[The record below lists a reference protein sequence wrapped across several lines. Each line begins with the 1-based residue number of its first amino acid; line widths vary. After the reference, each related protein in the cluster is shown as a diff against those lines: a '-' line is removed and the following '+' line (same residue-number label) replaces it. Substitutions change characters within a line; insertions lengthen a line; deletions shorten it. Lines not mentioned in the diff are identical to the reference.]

1 MSQGE
6 PPEGAVM
13 LPLGTDD
20 DAAPGLADAHAP
32 TPAPAHA
39 PQTPSFG
46 QAPLP
51 RTQRLSLLETLQRA
65 HVRVAAASMGAVALV
80 LLLAAV
86 LALRTYATNHLELV
100 ARSIA
105 YTVEA
110 AVVFN
115 DRQAIQEQLTAIA
128 QRESLRDA
136 ELLDASGTVLARY
149 TPQGGTAARDVPGI
163 VGDQLAAL
171 LMPGTTVAPILDQ
184 GRTIGELRLHGDG
197 SVFAR
202 FLATAVGGILLCL
215 VLLGLGMRASSRRM
229 RRDIVEPVEALIAM
243 THVARAQRVAAQ
255 RAPASRIAEFH
266 QLGEDFNALLTEIE
280 SQQAQ
285 LAQENRSL
293 THLANHDSLTG
304 LYNRAFFSRRLA
316 RILQDAQTQGSSIA
330 VLYMDNDQ
338 FKGVND
344 RYGHAVG
351 DLLLVE
357 VAKRIRAQLRE
368 GDLVAR
374 LGGDEFAVLLAPV
387 HHVRDAVRI
396 ADKITA
402 SMDTPLP
409 ARSERIV
416 PSVSIGIA
424 VYPLHGHS
432 ADQLLR
438 AADRAMYQAK
448 KTRRGTS
455 HVFQDPPQTPTT
467 NEIPEL

>member
-1 MSQGE
+1 MNRPVDALDTELPATE
-6 PPEGAVM
+6 P
-13 LPLGTDD
+13 
-20 DAAPGLADAHAP
+20 AALTPPPVRVD
-32 TPAPAHA
+32 PAPEEHR
-39 PQTPSFG
+39 P
-46 QAPLP
+46 
-51 RTQRLSLLETLQRA
+51 SLLDTLQRA
-65 HVRVAAASMGAVALV
+65 HLRVAAASMAAVAVALM
-80 LLLAAV
+80 LAAV
-86 LALRTYATNHLELV
+86 FALRTYATNHLELV

-115 DRQAIQEQLTAIA
+115 DRTAIQEQLTAIA

-136 ELLDASGTVLARY
+136 ELRDAKGTVLARY
-149 TPQGGTAARDVPGI
+149 SNATGTDASGLQGM
-163 VGDQLAAL
+163 VGEHLAAV
-171 LMPGTTVAPILDQ
+171 LMPATTVAPILDQ
-184 GRTIGELRLHGDG
+184 GRRIGEIRLHGDG
-197 SVFAR
+197 AVFAR
-202 FLATAVGGILLCL
+202 FLVTAAGGIALCL
-215 VLLGLGMRASSRRM
+215 LLLGLGMRMSSTRL
-229 RRDIVEPVEALIAM
+229 RRDIVRPVEALIAM

-293 THLANHDSLTG
+293 SHLANHDSLTG

-316 RILQDAQTQGSSIA
+316 RILQDAQSQASSIA
-330 VLYMDNDQ
+330 VLYMDNDH
-338 FKGVND
+338 FKEVND
-344 RYGHAVG
+344 RFGHAVG

-387 HHVRDAVRI
+387 HNVRDAVRI
-396 ADKITA
+396 ADKITE
-402 SMDTPLP
+402 SMTVPLP
-409 ARSERIV
+409 GRREHIV

-424 VYPLHGHS
+424 VYPWHGQS

-438 AADRAMYQAK
+438 AADRAMYHVK
-448 KTRRGTS
+448 KTRRGSS
-455 HVFQDPPQTPTT
+455 HVFEDAIATT
-467 NEIPEL
+467 TSDSPEI